1 MLMLENK
8 AELNVEKQ
16 KNVCLIQVKTNPAH

>member
-16 KNVCLIQVKTNPAH
+16 KNVGLIQVNTSPAH